1 MKRIILVYSGK
12 RLYNKLYPSLKKLY
26 AKKECMKTKRGI
38 LPASLKTRLLERTT
52 RKIAENSRAATCGL
66 AH

>member
-1 MKRIILVYSGK
+1 MQKE
-12 RLYNKLYPSLKKLY
+12 
-26 AKKECMKTKRGI
+26 ECMKAKRGI
-38 LPASLKTRLLERTT
+38 LPASLKTRLLERTK